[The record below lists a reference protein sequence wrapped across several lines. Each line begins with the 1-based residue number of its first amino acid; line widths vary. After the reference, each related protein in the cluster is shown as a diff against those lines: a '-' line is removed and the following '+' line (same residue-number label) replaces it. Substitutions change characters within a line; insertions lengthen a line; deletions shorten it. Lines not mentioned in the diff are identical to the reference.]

1 MTLTPEQRAELEWL
15 WRNLGESCYSNDQKK
30 GVIRDQARTLPSRS
44 SSISDDDFEGWWRE
58 KTQPPLTVD
67 AALDERH
74 RAAAGFMAG
83 QPPS

>member
-1 MTLTPEQRAELEWL
+1 MTLTLEQRAELEWL
-15 WRNLGESCYSNDQKK
+15 WRNSEESCYSNDQKK

-58 KTQPPLTVD
+58 K

>member
-1 MTLTPEQRAELEWL
+1 MTLTPEQGAELEWL
-15 WRNLGESCYSNDQKK
+15 WRNLAESCYSNDQKK

-44 SSISDDDFEGWWRE
+44 SSISDDDFEGWWRG

-67 AALDERH
+67 AALERH
-74 RAAAGFMAG
+74 RALAGFMAG